1 MTPTT
6 QNIADLS
13 KDAMTRISTRTV
25 YTPLIAMDI
34 ENGKKLHLKLEN
46 RQHTG
51 SFKARGSLNKI
62 LKLAES
68 GKEEPVIT
76 ASTGNHALGVARALK
91 ITGRRGT
98 IVLPQNAAPYKLEK
112 LAEYPVDLLKIDGSS
127 LDAELFAKQRAAETE
142 SIWVSPYNDV
152 DILSGQGTIALEVLD
167 QCPDVDVVFV
177 TVGGGGLVSGIGSV
191 LKEANPNIHIVGCQP
206 ENSPEMKLSVEAGR
220 IVDFPNTPTLS
231 DGSAGGIEP
240 GAITFPLCQ
249 EVIDQFC
256 LISEDEI
263 ENAIRLVF
271 QRTGEKIEGAAGVAV
286 AAASKILPESN
297 FIQPVAVIC
306 GGNIESDLFES
317 IVRE

>member
-1 MTPTT
+1 MTPTVK
-6 QNIADLS
+6 NIAQLS
-13 KDAMTRISTRTV
+13 KDAFSRIKAHTV
-25 YTPLIAMDI
+25 RTPLTAMHI
-34 ENGKKLHLKLEN
+34 ERGKELLLKLEN
-46 RQHTG
+46 HQHTG

-68 GKEEPVIT
+68 GEEKPVIT
-76 ASTGNHALGVARALK
+76 ASTGNHALGVARALN
-91 ITGRRGT
+91 ITGMHGT
-98 IVLPQNAAPYKLEK
+98 IVLPQNATPYKLDK
-112 LAEYPVDLLKIDGSS
+112 LAEYPVELLKIVGSS
-127 LDAELFAKQRAAETE
+127 LDAELFAKQRAEETGLV
-142 SIWVSPYNDV
+142 WVSPYNDV
-152 DILSGQGTIALEVLD
+152 DIVGGQGTIGIELLD

-191 LKEANPNIHIVGCQP
+191 LKEANPNIYIVGCQP

-220 IVDFPNTPTLS
+220 IVDFPDTPTLS

-249 EVIDQFC
+249 EVVDQFC

-263 ENAIRLVF
+263 EKAIRLVF

-286 AAASKILPESN
+286 AAACKILPGSN
-297 FIQPVAVIC
+297 FMKPVAIIC

-317 IVRE
+317 IVGK